1 MAAKGELVTFG
12 FGSRRYIWMLA
23 ALTAMQVAQPY
34 LAYESVPA
42 RIGSAGL
49 LFTAGFS
56 VFIAALNPGRQRWW
70 AAALVLPAVIVEIIY
85 DTLPKSFQP
94 PLASVYYICVNS
106 FLAFVVALILLRLF
120 HKRFLEIDDVIGAF
134 AGYMIL
140 TVLWGN
146 LYALTELLVPGSFS
160 IDQKIAW
167 QLQEWHTRR
176 ALFDFFSFAT
186 ISGVGYGDMSTTSP
200 TSNSLKWLEVM
211 CGQFYIAIVVA
222 SIVGMKL
229 AQAIKPGSSE
239 GR

>member
-1 MAAKGELVTFG
+1 MAATGGLVTFG
-12 FGSRRYIWMLA
+12 FGRRKYVWMLA
-23 ALTAMQVAQPY
+23 ALIAMQVAQPY

-42 RIGSAGL
+42 RILSAAL

-70 AAALVLPAVIVEIIY
+70 AAALVVPVVIVEIIY